1 MSGLEAKQSYS
12 ELINVGNKSV
22 WLMGEVQGFSVCFAS
37 EILLKVAWKGR
48 KGRVSGPA
56 RFLCNALSSW
66 CSKDESS
73 QRCSEGAGDG

>member
-48 KGRVSGPA
+48 KGKV
-56 RFLCNALSSW
+56 
-66 CSKDESS
+66 E
-73 QRCSEGAGDG
+73 